1 MHFASDNIAG
11 VHPKIMEALVA
22 ANGGVAKS
30 YGEDDLTQAFEA
42 RLKDVFETDLAVFP
56 IATGSAANCL
66 SLSAI
71 SPPWGAIYCHEHA
84 HIFDD
89 ECCGPEFYT
98 GGAKLYTVEAEHG
111 RLTAA
116 GLRQGLERFVVGFDH
131 NPQPAGVSLTQCT
144 EYGATYSLDRIAELS
159 ELAHGHNCKVH
170 MDGARFANA
179 LAHVDCTPAEMTWKS
194 GVDVLS
200 FGATKNGAMAAEA
213 VVFFDTDLAKDFIF
227 RRKRAGHLFS
237 KMRYLSAQ
245 LLAYVTDDLWLENAR
260 HANRAAQRLHDGLVQ
275 INSVSFPHP
284 VEANEL
290 FVCLPDGA
298 AEKLRAEGA
307 SFYDMDAVGRNAVR
321 LVCSFATTDA
331 EVDRFID
338 ICSQSGT

>member
-11 VHPKIMEALVA
+11 VHPKIMQALVA
-22 ANGGVAKS
+22 ANEGVAKS
-30 YGEDDLTQAFEA
+30 YGEDDLTGAFESK
-42 RLKDVFETDLAVFP
+42 LKDVFETDLAVFP
-56 IATGSAANCL
+56 VATGSAANCL
-66 SLSAI
+66 ALSTI

-98 GGAKLYTVEAEHG
+98 GGAKLYTVDAEHG
-111 RLTAA
+111 RLTLD
-116 GLRQGLERFVVGFDH
+116 GLKQGLERFVVGFDH

-144 EYGATYSLDRIAELS
+144 EYGAVYGLEHLSGLS

-179 LAHVDCTPAEMTWKS
+179 LASLDCSPAEMTWKA

-213 VVFFDTDLAKDFIF
+213 VVFFDMDLAKDFIF

-245 LLAYVTDDLWLENAR
+245 LLAYVSDDLWLENAR
-260 HANRAAQRLHDGLVQ
+260 HANRAAKRMHDGLVQ

-284 VEANEL
+284 TEANEL

-298 AEKLRAEGA
+298 SDKLRAEGA

-331 EVDRFID
+331 EVDRFIE
-338 ICSQSGT
+338 ICRQSGA

>member
-11 VHPKIMEALVA
+11 VHPKIMDAIIA
-22 ANGGVAKS
+22 ANDGVAKS
-30 YGEDDLTQAFEA
+30 YGEDDITGALEA
-42 RLKDVFETDLAVFP
+42 KLADLFETDLAVFP

-66 SLSAI
+66 ALSAVA
-71 SPPWGAIYCHEHA
+71 PPWGAIYCHEHA

-98 GGAKLYTVEAEHG
+98 GGAKLYTVEAESG
-111 RLTAA
+111 RLTAD
-116 GLRQGLERFVVGFDH
+116 GLRQGLDRFVVGFDH
-131 NPQPAGVSLTQCT
+131 NPQPAAVSLTQCT
-144 EYGATYSLDRIAELS
+144 EYGAVYDLDRIAALS
-159 ELAHGHNCKVH
+159 ELAHARNCQVH

-179 LAHVDCTPAEMTWKS
+179 VARLDCSPAEMTWKA

-213 VVFFDTDLAKDFIF
+213 VIFFDPEKARDFIF

-260 HANRAAQRLHDGLVQ
+260 HANRTAQRLHDGLSR
-275 INSVSFPHP
+275 INSVSFAHP

-298 AEKLRAEGA
+298 AGRLRADGA

-321 LVCSFATTDA
+321 LVTSFATTDA
-331 EVDRFID
+331 EVDRFIN
-338 ICSQSGT
+338 ICGG